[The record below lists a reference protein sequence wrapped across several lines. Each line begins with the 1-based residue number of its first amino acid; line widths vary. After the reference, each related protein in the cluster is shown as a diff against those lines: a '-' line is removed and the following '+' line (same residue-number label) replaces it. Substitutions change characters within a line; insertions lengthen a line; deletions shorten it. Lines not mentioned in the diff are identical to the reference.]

1 MNVADLRGI
10 LNYVPRYR
18 DRTFVISIDG
28 EIATEENLSNILLDI
43 AVLWNLGIRIV
54 LLHGVP
60 SLTNDAQTVPTAADP
75 DLGGVRPIPPAELDT
90 HITASN
96 RLTHEIL
103 EGLAARN
110 IRALYPNALIA
121 APVGI
126 LSGADHYGA
135 GKITRVDTTLL
146 QQILAQG
153 LIPVLGPLGFDGE
166 GHTYRLLTDAAAF
179 ETARA
184 LKADKLIY
192 VTAHDSLI
200 GRDRLSEQIPVAE
213 AELYLASRKDSLP
226 TPLRLKLQH
235 AIQACHLGIARV
247 HLVDGRQDEA
257 LLGEIFLN
265 EGTGTMI
272 YANEYQAI
280 RPAQKKDIPAL
291 RNLMKRAE
299 QNQELLPRSRQHL
312 LANLANYSVFEMDG
326 HIVGCAALIPYPAQ
340 AAAEIASLVIH
351 PSHRGQGIGRKL
363 LAYLE
368 QTARERGAQRLFV
381 VSTQAA
387 KYFQTLSDFTP
398 TSPDQL
404 PPERYELW
412 QKSARNSIVLT
423 KHLNTQST
431 TSTAS

>member
-18 DRTFVISIDG
+18 DRTFIISIDG

-54 LLHGVP
+54 LLHGIR
-60 SLTNDAQTVPTAADP
+60 AAFEQPMLDSDP
-75 DLGGVRPIPPAELDT
+75 DLGGVRPVPASDLDSQ
-90 HITASN
+90 ITASN

-126 LSGADHYGA
+126 LSGTDHQGA
-135 GKITRVDTTLL
+135 GKVTRVDTTLL
-146 QQILAQG
+146 QQILSQG

-192 VTAHDSLI
+192 ITAHDSLI
-200 GRDRLSEQIPVAE
+200 GRDRMSEQLPVSE
-213 AELYLASRKDSLP
+213 AEKYFNANKDSLP

-235 AIQACHLGIARV
+235 AIQACHLGISRV

-280 RPAQKKDIPAL
+280 RPAQKKDVPAL

-299 QNQELLPRSRQHL
+299 KNQELLPRSRQHL
-312 LANLANYSVFEMDG
+312 LANLQNYSVFEMDG
-326 HIVGCAALIPYPAQ
+326 HVVGCAALIIYPEQ

-363 LAYLE
+363 MNYLE
-368 QTARERGAQRLFV
+368 QNARERGAQKLYV

-387 KYFQTLSDFTP
+387 KYFQSLSDFTP
-398 TSPDQL
+398 VEPEKL
-404 PPERYELW
+404 PPPRYEAWL
-412 QKSARNSIVLT
+412 KSGRNSIVLH
-423 KHLNTQST
+423 KILNHYQS
-431 TSTAS
+431 ANL